1 MCVVWENEQAPSER
15 AEGEV
20 VFWGTAS
27 SQPQQEVEGQLVK
40 HTEV

>member
-27 SQPQQEVEGQLVK
+27 QPQQEVEGELVK

>member
-1 MCVVWENEQAPSER
+1 MCAVWESEQAPSER

-27 SQPQQEVEGQLVK
+27 CQPQQEVEGGLVK